1 MSRLKLE
8 QILFS
13 LFIGLIFLSALILS
27 QQFPDTARRF
37 PRAIT
42 LISLIF
48 LLIQLIKVWLNKK
61 DYAATVTDKGI
72 VAQFRKIAP
81 YILWIIG
88 FYGLIALIGLVFAS
102 AIFIVVFLLRYAD
115 MKWYFALL
123 SAVVVVAL
131 MLLIGDLLSLRWPFG
146 LLGEPFDFRLFG
158 TKIL

>member
-13 LFIGLIFLSALILS
+13 LFVGLIFVGALVLS

-37 PRAIT
+37 PRLIT
-42 LISLIF
+42 IISLIF
-48 LLIQLIKVWLNKK
+48 LVIQLIKVWLNKK
-61 DYAATVTDKGI
+61 DYPATVTDKGI

-81 YILWIIG
+81 YIIWIIG

-102 AIFIVVFLLRYAD
+102 AIFVVVFLVRYAD
-115 MKWYFALL
+115 MKWYYALFA
-123 SAVVVVAL
+123 AFVVVAL
-131 MLLIGDLLSLRWPFG
+131 MLLIGHLLSLRWPFG

-158 TKIL
+158 IKIL